1 MFYPDDDHD
10 DEMVEPQITH
20 EEIAL
25 LYTTLQT
32 VCNQYAI
39 PVNLDALNAAH
50 ARVFV
55 ENIQQPEPFH
65 INNWLTSYKQA
76 LLEKIKTQLGDTK
89 PNALFP
95 ATTIKNTA
103 IESYSYLFHM
113 SLIQDNKESFA
124 RFFTK
129 LGDAHAFIQATG
141 FSTQNETSYLA
152 WLDLYNYWRSADYI
166 AENKFTL
173 KENVYSNR
181 TRIGRP
187 IFSII
192 TVPFKV
198 REAQDNKPQFV
209 ATGVKNAGINIGLL
223 NWKTDRYFANQTV
236 SSHKISFGAIIAPSG
251 EELNIDNTDGQ
262 ILTKST
268 QLFIATGLTA
278 TYTYNSISFVAI
290 PIGYDFATTSD
301 GRKWMYNQK
310 WWWGFGIG
318 IDTKLLGF

>member
-1 MFYPDDDHD
+1 MRTRLL
-10 DEMVEPQITH
+10 ITLT
-20 EEIAL
+20 ASL
-25 LYTTLQT
+25 LVL
-32 VCNQYAI
+32 
-39 PVNLDALNAAH
+39 
-50 ARVFV
+50 
-55 ENIQQPEPFH
+55 
-65 INNWLTSYKQA
+65 
-76 LLEKIKTQLGDTK
+76 
-89 PNALFP
+89 
-95 ATTIKNTA
+95 
-103 IESYSYLFHM
+103 
-113 SLIQDNKESFA
+113 
-124 RFFTK
+124 FTK
-129 LGDAHAFIQATG
+129 VVAQ
-141 FSTQNETSYLA
+141 STPPCASNSMNIFKVTPQPGEL
-152 WLDLYNYWRSADYI
+152 LIDYYDS
-166 AENKFTL
+166 NFTPQKCSFKFTL

-209 ATGVKNAGINIGLL
+209 STGVKNAGINIGLL

-236 SSHKISFGAIIAPSG
+236 STHKLSFGAIIAPSG

-262 ILTKST
+262 IVTKST
-268 QLFIATGLTA
+268 QLFISAGLTA
-278 TYTYNSISFVAI
+278 TYTYNAISFVAI